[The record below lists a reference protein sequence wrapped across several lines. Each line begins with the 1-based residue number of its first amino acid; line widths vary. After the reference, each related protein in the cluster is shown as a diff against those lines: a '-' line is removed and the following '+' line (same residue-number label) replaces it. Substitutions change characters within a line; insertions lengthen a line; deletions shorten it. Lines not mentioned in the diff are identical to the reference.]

1 MHDEAV
7 CAALRVLGF
16 APRVLGY
23 VEREAGAA
31 AWLLAR
37 MEAKALEPSPVWCGD
52 LCDLDARP
60 LRGWVDVLVASPPC
74 QPYSSAGKRR
84 GNADERSFG
93 DACPPGE
100 RPGRGS
106 TRRDG
111 TSSQTAGVVGPL
123 PHTIRIID
131 ECRPALVQFE
141 NVPEW
146 VTGGH
151 FREFGEE
158 LCRLGYDIAP
168 PLFLAAAD
176 VGAPHERERVFI
188 QCRLANQC
196 SGGREK
202 HAERNG
208 PSILERFTA
217 SRRGN
222 ALRCDTELGDA
233 ASARPDST
241 RCWASFEQH
250 CRESLSG
257 AGGEA
262 VAQRPRGGLGIGG
275 QPSECDGQPDGGGE
289 GLADAEGP
297 RREGHEPAGDSR
309 AGGCAG
315 KLDSGMGHTEC
326 AESRPGEAG
335 EQGGAR
341 IGRSGHTDAGDGF
354 PMFPPGRTDYAA
366 WAELVTRGL
375 DPACMPAV
383 ERGFSA
389 LADGLAFS
397 NSELL
402 RLGGN
407 GVVPL
412 AAGVAFI
419 LLLQSER

>member
-1 MHDEAV
+1 MDDSVNILSLYSGSGMHDEAV

-23 VEREAGAA
+23 VEREASAA

-37 MEAKALEPSPVWCGD
+37 MEAQAMEPSPVWCGD
-52 LCDLDARP
+52 LCDLDARS

-74 QPYSSAGKRR
+74 KPYSSAGKRR
-84 GNADERSFG
+84 GNADERSHGNG
-93 DACPPGE
+93 D
-100 RPGRGS
+100 
-106 TRRDG
+106 
-111 TSSQTAGVVGPL
+111 GPL

-188 QCRLANQC
+188 QCKLAHAGLWSRFSEKFKLRQC
-196 SGGREK
+196 PGEPDEPIAELGEPSRTWC
-202 HAERNG
+202 ERNG
-208 PSILERFTA
+208 GAIL
-217 SRRGN
+217 
-222 ALRCDTELGDA
+222 
-233 ASARPDST
+233 
-241 RCWASFEQH
+241 
-250 CRESLSG
+250 
-257 AGGEA
+257 
-262 VAQRPRGGLGIGG
+262 
-275 QPSECDGQPDGGGE
+275 
-289 GLADAEGP
+289 GP
-297 RREGHEPAGDSR
+297 E
-309 AGGCAG
+309 
-315 KLDSGMGHTEC
+315 
-326 AESRPGEAG
+326 AES
-335 EQGGAR
+335 
-341 IGRSGHTDAGDGF
+341 GRSGNADGNMPVRPRTPNADMAQSNSPLSASVSSKSGTKYASASSNSSELADSFRPRPQGQSAIGGTRKNNEDTGRSGGTDF
-354 PMFPPGRTDYAA
+354 CPPMFPPGRTDYAA
-366 WAELVTRGL
+366 WAELVARGL

-419 LLLQSER
+419 VLTLRAKP